1 MPCIDR
7 EFKMKV
13 LIILLTMFLLTACAG
28 IKKIETVKVAVAK
41 PPLNLELPDPLSAND
56 VEWIVINQ
64 DNYQEVFDK
73 LTADGKQPVL
83 FALTDQ
89 GYQALSINYAD
100 IRKAI
105 AEQRQ
110 IIISYQEYYEPKPSE

>member
-28 IKKIETVKVAVAK
+28 IKKRETVKVAVAK

-83 FALTDQ
+83 FALTDK